1 MGVGDRQDPTL
12 GAPASPGGAR
22 ATIDTVAARAG
33 VSRQTVS
40 NALNAPHRLRPETLE
55 RVLKA
60 VDELGYRPSQAA
72 RSLRTDAT
80 RLIACR
86 LLPGNYGG
94 TGGVLDRFFHAL
106 CDAARSN
113 GYDILTFSATSDD
126 EEIAVFDDLLRR
138 RAVDGFVLT
147 NTHHV
152 DARPE
157 WLRAHGGR
165 FVAFGRPWGVRRPHH
180 SWVDVDG
187 ASGTS
192 AAVRHLVDLAHS
204 RIAFLGVPESSGVG
218 DDRYMGWERAM
229 AEARLP
235 VKGLVARAED
245 GIASG
250 RALADHLLGTSRPPT
265 AFVCVSDAMALGAL
279 RAIED
284 RGGRPGRDVSVVGFD
299 DSPVASVVRPG
310 LSSVRQPIEAV
321 ANEVVSLLLAELGGP
336 ARRWSRVLLAP
347 SLVVRESTGPAGAA
361 RGGAARPVLDGPI
374 PALAEMT
381 GTAAPVGSL
390 LEGPLRA
397 GRRARETRAAVARA
411 AADGDGRTSQMQEG
425 TGKEGS

>member
-1 MGVGDRQDPTL
+1 MGAGRELDPSVR
-12 GAPASPGGAR
+12 ASPGPAR

-33 VSRQTVS
+33 VSRQTIS
-40 NALNAPHRLRPETLE
+40 NALNAPHRLRPETLDK
-55 RVLKA
+55 VLKA
-60 VDELGYRPSQAA
+60 IDELGYRPNQAA

-80 RLIACR
+80 QVIACR

-113 GYDILTFSATSDD
+113 GYDILTFSAASDD
-126 EEIAVFDDLLRR
+126 DEIAVYDDLLRR

-147 NTHHV
+147 NTHRV
-152 DARPE
+152 DSRPE

-165 FVAFGRPWGVRRPHH
+165 FVAFGRPWGVKRPRH

-192 AAVRHLVDLAHS
+192 DAVRHLVDLAHG
-204 RIAFLGVPESSGVG
+204 RVAFLGVPESSGVG

-229 AEARLP
+229 TEARLP
-235 VKGLVARAED
+235 LNGLVERAED

-250 RALADHLLGTSRPPT
+250 RTLADRLLGSARPPT
-265 AFVCVSDAMALGAL
+265 AFVCVSDAMALGAM

-310 LSSVRQPIEAV
+310 LSSIRQPIEAV

-336 ARRWSRVLLAP
+336 VRRWARVLLAP
-347 SLVVRESTGPAGAA
+347 RLVVRESSGPAGAA
-361 RGGAARPVLDGPI
+361 RGRAAMSMAD
-374 PALAEMT
+374 
-381 GTAAPVGSL
+381 APV
-390 LEGPLRA
+390 PTRA
-397 GRRARETRAAVARA
+397 ERTARAAVVDPSLRRPAGARGRGEEA
-411 AADGDGRTSQMQEG
+411 RLASTSYATSDGDGQTSQAHEG
-425 TGKEGS
+425 RGKDRS